1 MRRLAADQACGKR
14 DFLTLLWYV
23 RRRPMRITR
32 RARAAFL
39 SIGLILAINNLKLV
53 ADKLDAVEA
62 MLGVAAGEMDERGLS
77 AWIEKNSVRR

>member
-39 SIGLILAINNLKLV
+39 SIGLILAMNNLKLV
-53 ADKLDAVEA
+53 ADKLDEIGA
-62 MLGVAAGEMDERGLS
+62 MLGGGSGRNG
-77 AWIEKNSVRR
+77 